1 MDDANLKILAC
12 NMRRALVAPEQCDI
26 PYLLETAAREIDRLR
41 ILQTAADELD
51 RLREENER
59 LNRQRNSLA
68 SALSSQC
75 GTPVDVLIAAHKRSF
90 VPPNPSPAPGE
101 DPDARR

>member
-51 RLREENER
+51 RLREEN
-59 LNRQRNSLA
+59 
-68 SALSSQC
+68 
-75 GTPVDVLIAAHKRSF
+75 
-90 VPPNPSPAPGE
+90 
-101 DPDARR
+101 